1 MKKLPKIAKSH
12 IAGISFAVAT
22 ASMPCLLQAQGSGDN
37 LLKNGDAEAGDLSGW
52 TNFVETSTT
61 ANAGAHSFVLAGA
74 KDAGGRSQ
82 SKELIPVD
90 PSSGYTVS
98 GYFMSP
104 EGKALV
110 HLGVDCFDAQKRLI
124 TSERI
129 TPVPQT
135 ETELVEEVKPG
146 DKVVK
151 IKNGSTWEFDAELTP
166 KYGVVAFNVD
176 DSGAYS
182 DLPNPNLSQQGI
194 TTIRQSG
201 GQWEVELAKPLKEG
215 YSAGTKVRQHK
226 VAGASLW
233 LAVGGVGKDW
243 VKISGD
249 ISGVSTVGR
258 EKGMFWPGTSFVR
271 ISVLNLNN
279 DKNTSPKVLVDDLTF
294 GPIQ

>member
-1 MKKLPKIAKSH
+1 MQKLPKIAKSH
-12 IAGISFAVAT
+12 IAGISFAVAMVST
-22 ASMPCLLQAQGSGDN
+22 PCLLQAQSAGEN
-37 LLKNGDAEAGDLSGW
+37 LIINGDAEAGDISGW

-61 ANAGAHSFVLAGA
+61 ANAGAHSFVLAGS
-74 KDAGGRSQ
+74 KDAGGTAQ
-82 SKELIPVD
+82 SKGLIPVD

-104 EGKALV
+104 EGKAWV

-135 ETELVEEVKPG
+135 ETELVEEAKIG

-151 IKNGSTWEFDAELTP
+151 IKNGSAWEFDADLTP

-182 DLPNPNLSQQGI
+182 DLPNPNLSQRGI
-194 TTIRQSG
+194 TAIRQTG

-215 YSAGTKVRQHK
+215 YSAGTKVRQQK
-226 VAGASLW
+226 AAGASLW
-233 LAVGGVGKDW
+233 LAVNGAGKNW
-243 VKISGD
+243 VKISGN
-249 ISGVSTVGR
+249 ISGVSAVGR

-271 ISVLNLNN
+271 VTVLNLND

-294 GPIQ
+294 GPNQ

>member
-12 IAGISFAVAT
+12 IAGISFAVAMF
-22 ASMPCLLQAQGSGDN
+22 SIPCLLHAQGSGEN
-37 LLKNGDAEAGDLSGW
+37 LLKNGDAEAGDISGW
-52 TNFVETSTT
+52 TSFVETSTT
-61 ANAGAHSFVLAGA
+61 AHEGANSFVLAGA
-74 KDAGGRSQ
+74 KDSSGTAQ
-82 SKELIPVD
+82 SKEFIPVD

-104 EGKALV
+104 EGTGSV
-110 HLGVDCFDAQKRLI
+110 HLGLACFDAQKRLI

-135 ETELVEEVKPG
+135 ETELVEDVKPG

-151 IKNGSTWEFDAELTP
+151 IKNGSAWEFDAALTP

-182 DLPNPNLSQQGI
+182 DLPNPNLSPWGI
-194 TTIRQSG
+194 TTIRQTG
-201 GQWEVELAKPLKEG
+201 GQWEVELVKPLKEG

-226 VAGASLW
+226 VHGANFWVS
-233 LAVGGVGKDW
+233 VKKVGKDW

-249 ISGVSTVGR
+249 ISGVSTVGQ

-271 ISVLNLNN
+271 VTVLNLND
-279 DKNTSPKVLVDDLTF
+279 DKNDSPKVLVDDLTF

>member
-1 MKKLPKIAKSH
+1 MKTDAKSTH
-12 IAGISFAVAT
+12 IKITSAFLAT
-22 ASMPCLLQAQGSGDN
+22 ALIAVPCLNHSLQAEN
-37 LLKNGDAEAGDLSGW
+37 LLVNGDAESGDISGW
-52 TNFVETSTT
+52 TKFIEVSPT
-61 ANAGAHSFVLAGA
+61 AHAGAHSFVLAGA

-110 HLGVDCFDAQKRLI
+110 HLGVDCFDAQKRPI

-135 ETELVEEVKPG
+135 ETELVEEAKPG
-146 DKVVK
+146 DKVLK
-151 IKNGSTWEFDAELTP
+151 IKNGSAWEFDAELTP

-194 TTIRQSG
+194 TTIRQAG

-233 LAVGGVGKDW
+233 LATKGVGKDW
-243 VKISGD
+243 VKLSGD
-249 ISGVSTVGR
+249 ISGVSTVGQ

>member
-1 MKKLPKIAKSH
+1 MKTDAKSTH
-12 IAGISFAVAT
+12 IKITNAFLAT
-22 ASMPCLLQAQGSGDN
+22 ALIAVPCLNHSLQAEN
-37 LLKNGDAEAGDLSGW
+37 LLVNGDAEAGDISGW
-52 TNFVETSTT
+52 TKFIEVSPT
-61 ANAGAHSFVLAGA
+61 AHAGVHSFVLAGA
-74 KDAGGRSQ
+74 KDSVGTAQ
-82 SKELIPVD
+82 SKEFIPVD

-104 EGKALV
+104 EGTGIL
-110 HLGVDCFDAQKRLI
+110 HLGLACFDAQKRLF

-135 ETELVEEVKPG
+135 ETELVEEVKTG

-151 IKNGSTWEFDAELTP
+151 IKNGSAWEFNAAHTP

-176 DSGAYS
+176 DSGSYS

-194 TTIRQSG
+194 TTIRQAG

-233 LAVGGVGKDW
+233 LAVGGAGKDW
-243 VKISGD
+243 AKISGN

-271 ISVLNLNN
+271 VTVLNLND
-279 DKNTSPKVLVDDLTF
+279 DKHTSPKVLVDDLTF
-294 GPIQ
+294 GPNQ

>member
-22 ASMPCLLQAQGSGDN
+22 ASLPCLLQAQSAGEN
-37 LLKNGDAEAGDLSGW
+37 LLINGDAEAGDISGW
-52 TNFVETSTT
+52 TNFIETSTT
-61 ANAGAHSFVLAGA
+61 ANAGAYSFVLAGA
-74 KDAGGRSQ
+74 EDSSSTAQ

-104 EGKALV
+104 EGQAKV
-110 HLGVDCFDAQKRLI
+110 FLGVDCFDAQKRRI
-124 TSERI
+124 TSQSI

-135 ETELVEEVKPG
+135 ETELVEDVKPG

-151 IKNGSTWEFDAELTP
+151 IKNGSAWEFDAAHTP

-182 DLPNPNLSQQGI
+182 DLPNPNLSPMGI
-194 TTIRQSG
+194 TTIRQTG

-215 YSAGTKVRQHK
+215 YSAGTKVRQQKCHR
-226 VAGASLW
+226 AALW
-233 LAVGGVGKDW
+233 LVVRGVEKKW
-243 VKISGD
+243 VKMSGN
-249 ISGVSTVGR
+249 ISGVSTVGQ
-258 EKGMFWPGTSFVR
+258 EEGMFWPGTSFVR
-271 ISVLNLNN
+271 VSVANLNN
-279 DKNTSPKVLVDDLTF
+279 DKDDSPKVLVDDLTF
-294 GPIQ
+294 GPNQ

>member
-1 MKKLPKIAKSH
+1 MKTAPKSKNIKITSA
-12 IAGISFAVAT
+12 FLAT
-22 ASMPCLLQAQGSGDN
+22 ALIASPCVSQSLNAGEN
-37 LLKNGDAEAGDLSGW
+37 LLKNGDAEAGDTSGW
-52 TNFVETSTT
+52 TSFVETSTT
-61 ANAGAHSFVLAGA
+61 AHEGTNSFVLAGA
-74 KDAGGRSQ
+74 KDSSGTAQ
-82 SKELIPVD
+82 SKEFIPVD

-104 EGKALV
+104 EGTGSV
-110 HLGVDCFDAQKRLI
+110 HLGLACFDAQKRLI

-135 ETELVEEVKPG
+135 ETELVEEAKIG

-151 IKNGSTWEFDAELTP
+151 IKNGSAWEFDAELTP

-194 TTIRQSG
+194 TTIRQTG

-294 GPIQ
+294 SPIQ